1 MGKCDFDANSCSVE
15 CKKYP
20 ICSYYSVQNQLNS
33 IQSQLNFF
41 YKTISQILYSNEEND
56 KKIALIEEGLYKFG
70 CDFYESQKEKL

>member
-20 ICSYYSVQNQLNS
+20 ICSYYSVQNQLNN

-41 YKTISQILYSNEEND
+41 YKTIGQILHSNEEND

-70 CDFYESQKEKL
+70 YDFYESQKEKL